1 MYMLRFLLH
10 DTKKCVS
17 RVYVLVLSA
26 TGQANAVEELTQ
38 YVREMTSEVS
48 EQDVGKT
55 TRRRN
60 DRKLPSLG
68 Q

>member
-1 MYMLRFLLH
+1 MLRFLLH

>member
-1 MYMLRFLLH
+1 MYMLRFLIH

>member
-1 MYMLRFLLH
+1 MLRFLIH